1 MTDDIKDLLDVFANV
16 RKDANVNRCFG
27 EPVTTEGRTIIP
39 VAKVSY
45 GFGMGAEQAP
55 SAGLERSETQIRGP
69 YGGGASSSPLG
80 VIEVTREEVRV
91 KPTIDAEKV
100 VMMRMLVGIWSVF
113 WVARVL
119 MAILGR
125 RD

>member
-1 MTDDIKDLLDVFANV
+1 MADDIQELLDAFADV
-16 RKDANVNRCFG
+16 RTEANVNRCFG
-27 EPVTTEGRTIIP
+27 EPVTIEGRTVIP

-55 SAGLERSETQIRGP
+55 AAGPEKPETQTRGP
-69 YGGGASSSPLG
+69 YGGGVSSSPLG

-91 KPTIDAEKV
+91 KPTVNAEKV
-100 VMMRMLVGIWSVF
+100 VMMRVLLGAWGAF
-113 WVARVL
+113 WLARVL
-119 MAILGR
+119 MAIFGR